1 IGGNLQAQVTL
12 YADAALAEKLNR
24 LGDELR
30 FVLIT
35 STAQVADLSAA
46 PADAVETEL
55 AGLKLHISKSE
66 EPKCTRC
73 WHHRA
78 DVGSVA
84 AHPEACARCAD
95 NLDGAGEV
103 RHYA

>member
-1 IGGNLQAQVTL
+1 M
-12 YADAALAEKLNR
+12 
-24 LGDELR
+24 R

-35 STAQVADLSAA
+35 STAQVADLAQA
-46 PADAVETEL
+46 PADAVSTDL
-55 AGLKLHISKSE
+55 KGLKLQIVKSE
-66 EPKCTRC
+66 EAKCARC

-95 NLDGAGEV
+95 NLDGEGEV